1 MTLTQEPCVS
11 DMVVTPVQVV
21 LLLRDQANRKPKLT
35 CGLPPTHNLQFTVWE
50 LQSFTYKMKRS
61 NLLGSDVQTW
71 FPIWCTLFHINHSCQ
86 QSLICQ
92 DCPKFLKAILAS
104 ICPRHSPAM
113 WGQQFSVI
121 YWINPIGNR

>member
-61 NLLGSDVQTW
+61 NLFGSDVQTW

-86 QSLICQ
+86 QSLIFKGNPGKYLSQAQSCNVGA
-92 DCPKFLKAILAS
+92 AIF
-104 ICPRHSPAM
+104 
-113 WGQQFSVI
+113 FSFNI
-121 YWINPIGNR
+121 FCYLLD